1 MYFILIS
8 TAIIVLLTIGSGV
21 YLLYNNTDSSK
32 TKLKK
37 ALRTNLFAIIPCL
50 VMAFVFLMPN
60 SAFAESAAGATNGL
74 GLLAAALSTGLATI
88 GTGYAVGVVG
98 SSALGAVSEDP
109 SLLGKSLIYVGL
121 AEGIT
126 IYGLVISIL
135 ILQQL

>member
-60 SAFAESAAGATNGL
+60 SAFAESAAGASNGL

-88 GTGYAVGVVG
+88 TDWLFQFLFCNNYNYEIRNYKCG
-98 SSALGAVSEDP
+98 
-109 SLLGKSLIYVGL
+109 
-121 AEGIT
+121 
-126 IYGLVISIL
+126 
-135 ILQQL
+135 

>member
-8 TAIIVLLTIGSGV
+8 TALIVLLTIGSGV

-60 SAFAESAAGATNGL
+60 SAFAQSAAGATNGL
-74 GLLAAALSTGLATI
+74 GLLAAALST
-88 GTGYAVGVVG
+88 
-98 SSALGAVSEDP
+98 
-109 SLLGKSLIYVGL
+109 
-121 AEGIT
+121 
-126 IYGLVISIL
+126 
-135 ILQQL
+135 